1 MLDTI
6 AVADHLVRAWLT
18 TYRAPWLDDLLL
30 SASDVGARGFVWVV
44 AAAILFVFPPRRAGA
59 WRLLLTVGLTYLVVD
74 GVLKTLM
81 WRPRPFDVLA
91 DAYLIAAKPTN
102 SSFPSGH
109 AASAVAGAIAASR
122 VVPEAR
128 VVWVLLALLIAY
140 SRIYVGVHFPLDVL
154 AGALVGTACALFV
167 LGGRH
172 PATYNGPVRHRR
184 PVDSYADDRR

>member
-1 MLDTI
+1 MFDTI
-6 AVADHLVRAWLT
+6 GVVDHVVRAWLT
-18 TYRAPWLDDLLL
+18 TYRAPWLDTLMLT
-30 SASDVGARGFVWVV
+30 ASDVGARGFVWVV
-44 AAAILFVFPPRRAGA
+44 TAAILFVFPPRRAGA
-59 WRLLLTVGLTYLVVD
+59 WRLLLTVAFTYLVVD
-74 GVLKTLM
+74 GVLKSLM

-122 VVPEAR
+122 VLPEAR
-128 VVWVLLALLIAY
+128 MLWMLLALLIAF

-154 AGALVGTACALFV
+154 VGTLVGSGCALFV

-172 PATYNGPVRHRR
+172 PATYNSHVGRVLPL
-184 PVDSYADDRR
+184 DSHAAPGL